1 MNKNNF
7 FATFFICF
15 LATFIIQAKT
25 LKAEDA
31 PTDFRFRYSG
41 SSVFSMP
48 TGNCRSS
55 LSYVNDNKE
64 SYCFVSQSLGE
75 LIEVSIL
82 RRMSGEKKNTNTI
95 NGKLAL
101 LSEGRF
107 IPAICIGVADVNT
120 QLGDRIYYAAASKN
134 FEDFGFSIHA
144 GVCKDPLNKEKK
156 AFFGV
161 EKVIFPLLTVAAERY
176 DEVNTYGIKISPYPG
191 LSLDIAQRDG
201 KEEMFN
207 LVYTRSY

>member
-7 FATFFICF
+7 LCRIFIV
-15 LATFIIQAKT
+15 FIGLIISSSHI

-31 PTDFRFRYSG
+31 PTDFRFRFSG

-48 TGNCRSS
+48 TGNCTSTVSYLNDDGNSS
-55 LSYVNDNKE
+55 
-64 SYCFVSQSLGE
+64 CFVSQSLGE
-75 LIEVSIL
+75 LIEVSVL
-82 RRMSGEKKNTNTI
+82 RRLSGEKKNVNTI

-101 LSEGRF
+101 ISEGRL
-107 IPAICIGVADVNT
+107 IPAICVGAADVNT
-120 QLGDRIYYAAASKN
+120 QLGDRIYFAAASKN

-144 GVCKDPLNKEKK
+144 GVCKDPVNDEKK

-161 EKVIFPLLTVAAERY
+161 EKVVFPLLTVAAERY

-191 LSLDIAQRDG
+191 VSLDIAQRDG

-207 LVYTRSY
+207 LVYSRKY